1 MSNFVDFE
9 EVKEEV
15 KNPNEKGYDQ
25 MPKDVKKDI
34 EKIMG
39 GNLGSDL
46 KKTSVIDMRAT
57 LIGAV
62 VGGGVAIYKGWRV
75 WMGVVVG
82 ALIGGVINK
91 NIK

>member
-1 MSNFVDFE
+1 MSEYVDFKE
-9 EVKEEV
+9 AEEV
-15 KNPNEKGYDQ
+15 KNPNEKGYEE
-25 MPKDVKKDI
+25 MPNKVKKDI
-34 EKIMG
+34 DKIMG

-46 KKTSVIDMRAT
+46 KKTSAVDMRST

-62 VGGGVAIYKGWRV
+62 VGGGVSMYKGWRI
-75 WMGVVVG
+75 WLGVVVG

>member
-1 MSNFVDFE
+1 MSNYVDYE
-9 EVKEEV
+9 EVDEIQ
-15 KNPNEKGYDQ
+15 NPNEKGYDS
-25 MPKDVKKDI
+25 MPNNVKKDI
-34 EKIMG
+34 DKIMG

-46 KKTSVIDMRAT
+46 KKSSAVDMRAT

-75 WMGVVVG
+75 WLGVVVG
-82 ALIGGVINK
+82 ALIGGVINN